1 MSEESGPKGSG
12 RPVLE
17 RALAFKEKLKA
28 GGIVHGAWISI
39 PDPAVAEIMAGIG
52 FDYVIFET
60 EHSPWSL
67 ESLQTSVMAFN
78 GSETVPIA
86 RVPWN
91 DQVTI
96 KRYLDLGIE
105 GILAPMVRTPEEAA
119 ALVAACR
126 YPPAGRR
133 GFGPRR
139 ASGYYR
145 DIDLYVERANDALFV
160 MPQIEDIETVEQL
173 DAFTA
178 VPGIDAIC
186 IGPNDLSGTAGLL
199 RQLGHPTVEAALD
212 QIMAAGKAADT
223 PVCLGINTPPE
234 RQQELVEKGVRML
247 LVTADLELLIRGG
260 MAALAA
266 AREA

>member
-1 MSEESGPKGSG
+1 MSEESGLTRSG

-17 RALAFKEKLKA
+17 RALRFKEKLRA
-28 GGIVHGAWISI
+28 GGIVHGAWLTVT
-39 PDPAVAEIMAGIG
+39 DPVVAEIMAGIG

-78 GSETVPIA
+78 GSTTVPIA

-91 DQVTI
+91 DQVMI

-119 ALVAACR
+119 ALVDACR
-126 YPPAGRR
+126 YPPEGKR

-145 DIDLYVERANDALFV
+145 DIDLYVERANDAIFV
-160 MPQIEDIETVEQL
+160 MPQIEDIATVDQL

-178 VPGIDAIC
+178 VPGIDALC
-186 IGPNDLSGTAGLL
+186 IGPNDLSGTANLL
-199 RQLGHPTVEAALD
+199 RQIDHPTVSAALD
-212 QIMAAGKAADT
+212 KIMAAGKAKNI

-247 LVTADLELLIRGG
+247 LVSADLELLIRGG
-260 MAALAA
+260 LAALKA